1 MFGSRSRSGVPVSR
15 KNVFSRLTP
24 SAPILEA
31 SAPAESEVE
40 AVTSVPAQ
48 RVAAVG
54 ALGRM
59 LHTVQ
64 RDAQRLE
71 EMQRGFLDGDH
82 VVDLDPEVVDPSPIR
97 DRIDDETSDE
107 QARLNASIAE
117 SGQRIPILVRP
128 NPNSPDRFVVVFGH
142 RRLAAAS
149 ANGCKVRAI
158 VADISEADALVAQ
171 GQENNER
178 KNTSFIERC
187 LFARRLRDAKLTNLQ
202 IASALAVHPS
212 LSSVMMG
219 IAEGIPEDLILA
231 IGPAPNIGR
240 PRWQALISSLQSGS
254 SRDGWRNVASEPGF
268 AALPSTTRFQRI
280 LDGLSIK
287 AVHSAE
293 PRLLKD
299 EHGAFAS
306 VRRSRKGELNVVI
319 PAGKVERSDG
329 LSFADWMDK
338 RLQSLREEYLSGD

>member
-1 MFGSRSRSGVPVSR
+1 M
-15 KNVFSRLTP
+15 
-24 SAPILEA
+24 
-31 SAPAESEVE
+31 
-40 AVTSVPAQ
+40 TSVPAQ

-71 EMQRGFLDGDH
+71 EMQRGFLDGNH

-117 SGQRIPILVRP
+117 SGQRIRSSCDPAQTHPIASSWCSATGAL
-128 NPNSPDRFVVVFGH
+128 
-142 RRLAAAS
+142 LQLLQTAA
-149 ANGCKVRAI
+149 R
-158 VADISEADALVAQ
+158 
-171 GQENNER
+171 
-178 KNTSFIERC
+178 
-187 LFARRLRDAKLTNLQ
+187 FARLSLTFRKRTLWWRRGRKTTSAKTRPSSSDAYSPGAYGILTNLQ

-240 PRWQALISSLQSGS
+240 PRWQALILSLQSGS
-254 SRDGWRNVASEPGF
+254 SGDGWRNVASEPGF

-287 AVHSAE
+287 A
-293 PRLLKD
+293 
-299 EHGAFAS
+299 
-306 VRRSRKGELNVVI
+306 
-319 PAGKVERSDG
+319 PALPSLV
-329 LSFADWMDK
+329 
-338 RLQSLREEYLSGD
+338 SLRTSMALSRQSGGLEREN